1 MIYTSIIQQN
11 SSRFHT
17 IIHLCSFLIT
27 LYSFTMLVPIAVA
40 LFYQDGYITP
50 FLTTFLLS
58 LAIGLI
64 GWKTTAQENKNLQKR
79 DGFMVACLF
88 WLIFSVMSALP
99 FLLDRRLDLS
109 LTDAM
114 FEGVSGITTTGA
126 SIFSNID
133 ELPKSILFYRAQL
146 NFLGGLGIIVL
157 AVAIMPF
164 LGIGGAKLYQS
175 EMPGPMKEE
184 KMTPRLADTARNLW
198 GLYSVLALGCAVAY
212 KLAGMNWFNAIC
224 HSLSTV
230 SLGGFSTHSDSLGYY
245 NSAAIELVGGVFSIL
260 AAINFALYYIMLV
273 RRSIKPIWYNAEVRF
288 FILILSIVVGIAC
301 LELVRTQTFAT
312 QDALVHGFFQTVS
325 VMTDNGLG
333 SAGYPNWP
341 SHIVLLL
348 LGASFFGGC
357 FGSTCGGIKA
367 VRFLLLYRQGNRE
380 IQQLIH
386 PNAILT
392 TKING
397 QVVSDRVI
405 RSVWGLFFLYIFFTC
420 VFVWGLVAIGHDF
433 VTAFG
438 TVAACINNMG
448 IGYGDTASGFGT
460 LKDAAKWL
468 MCVAMLFGRLEIFP
482 VLIIFSRTFW
492 RF

>member
-1 MIYTSIIQQN
+1 MIAVSGIQKS

-17 IIHLCSFLIT
+17 IIHLCSFLIVI
-27 LYSFTMLVPIAVA
+27 YSFTMLMPIAVA
-40 LFYQDGYITP
+40 LFYKDGYITP
-50 FLTTFLLS
+50 FLITFLLS
-58 LAIGLI
+58 LFIGVV
-64 GWKTTAQENKNLQKR
+64 GWKMTSEENKNLQKR

-88 WLIFSVMSALP
+88 WLIFSLMSALP

-126 SIFSNID
+126 SIFSDID

-212 KLAGMNWFNAIC
+212 KLAGMNWFNDIC

-260 AAINFALYYIMLV
+260 AAINFALYYIVLV
-273 RRSIKPIWYNAEVRF
+273 RRSFKPIWYNAEVRF

-301 LELVRTQTFAT
+301 LELNRTQTF
-312 QDALVHGFFQTVS
+312 DIKDSLVHGFFQTVS

-367 VRFLLLYRQGNRE
+367 VRFLLLYRQGIRE
-380 IQQLIH
+380 IHQLV
-386 PNAILT
+386 ILMP
-392 TKING
+392 
-397 QVVSDRVI
+397 
-405 RSVWGLFFLYIFFTC
+405 F
-420 VFVWGLVAIGHDF
+420 
-433 VTAFG
+433 
-438 TVAACINNMG
+438 
-448 IGYGDTASGFGT
+448 
-460 LKDAAKWL
+460 
-468 MCVAMLFGRLEIFP
+468 
-482 VLIIFSRTFW
+482 
-492 RF
+492 

>member
-1 MIYTSIIQQN
+1 RKMTSE
-11 SSRFHT
+11 
-17 IIHLCSFLIT
+17 
-27 LYSFTMLVPIAVA
+27 
-40 LFYQDGYITP
+40 
-50 FLTTFLLS
+50 
-58 LAIGLI
+58 
-64 GWKTTAQENKNLQKR
+64 ENKNLQKR

-88 WLIFSVMSALP
+88 WLIFSLMSALP

-126 SIFSNID
+126 SIFSDID

-260 AAINFALYYIMLV
+260 AAINFALYYIVLV
-273 RRSIKPIWYNAEVRF
+273 RRSFKPIWYNAEVRF
-288 FILILSIVVGIAC
+288 FILILSIIVGIAC
-301 LELVRTQTFAT
+301 LELNRTQTF
-312 QDALVHGFFQTVS
+312 DIKDSLVHGFFQTVS

-367 VRFLLLYRQGNRE
+367 VRFLLLYRQGIRE
-380 IQQLIH
+380 IHQLVH

-392 TKING
+392 TKISG

-420 VFVWGLVAIGHDF
+420 VFVWGLVAIGH
-433 VTAFG
+433 
-438 TVAACINNMG
+438 
-448 IGYGDTASGFGT
+448 
-460 LKDAAKWL
+460 
-468 MCVAMLFGRLEIFP
+468 
-482 VLIIFSRTFW
+482 
-492 RF
+492 

>member
-1 MIYTSIIQQN
+1 
-11 SSRFHT
+11 
-17 IIHLCSFLIT
+17 
-27 LYSFTMLVPIAVA
+27 
-40 LFYQDGYITP
+40 
-50 FLTTFLLS
+50 
-58 LAIGLI
+58 
-64 GWKTTAQENKNLQKR
+64 
-79 DGFMVACLF
+79 
-88 WLIFSVMSALP
+88 
-99 FLLDRRLDLS
+99 
-109 LTDAM
+109 
-114 FEGVSGITTTGA
+114 
-126 SIFSNID
+126 
-133 ELPKSILFYRAQL
+133 
-146 NFLGGLGIIVL
+146 
-157 AVAIMPF
+157 
-164 LGIGGAKLYQS
+164 
-175 EMPGPMKEE
+175 
-184 KMTPRLADTARNLW
+184 MTPRLADTARNLW

-260 AAINFALYYIMLV
+260 AAINFALYYIVLV
-273 RRSIKPIWYNAEVRF
+273 RRSFKPIWYNAEVRF

-301 LELVRTQTFAT
+301 LELNRTQTF
-312 QDALVHGFFQTVS
+312 DIKDSLVHGFFQTVS

-367 VRFLLLYRQGNRE
+367 VRFLLLYRQGIRE
-380 IQQLIH
+380 IHQLVH

-392 TKING
+392 TKISG

-433 VTAFG
+433 ATAFG

-482 VLIIFSRTFW
+482 VLIIFSRAFW